1 MVVSGI
7 AVLVRRFYDTERSGW
22 WALAKT
28 VSYAVILSG
37 GSFTGLGTRLGQ
49 LPGAV
54 FVVAVALLLGF
65 VFTCFFVFLCVVSGG
80 TQEPNCYGPDLYGRN
95 ELEEVFA

>member
-1 MVVSGI
+1 MFLLQGPIYGNLGPLGLAFDVAMVVSGI

-65 VFTCFFVFLCVVSGG
+65 VFTCFFVFLAS
-80 TQEPNCYGPDLYGRN
+80 
-95 ELEEVFA
+95 